1 MTARDLASGLRD
13 RRQRREASLDRLN
26 RYRAAL
32 DRWHHHGRRERLPQ
46 PGDFGLDL
54 PDLKPG
60 DVFCAPS

>member
-1 MTARDLASGLRD
+1 MTPVHID

-32 DRWHHHGRRERLPQ
+32 DRWHRRGHRGQPPQ
-46 PGDFGLDL
+46 PREFDLDL

-60 DVFCAPS
+60 EVFCERS